1 VSTRVSV
8 RVSARSLAGA
18 LLISASAIAPAA
30 ANAQGRAAP
39 PRIGFAVGGG
49 AMYGTLHGS
58 DFSGTRAAAGFDAT
72 AGILLRRWQLGIGYD
87 RATHGRED
95 TDGDFVVSNIFVE
108 PRLSLA
114 SGTRRLTPY
123 AAVRLGRAMAA
134 YETVVGITD
143 KASGYMAGVG
153 GGALWFI
160 TNHVQADAAVQ
171 YDRLSHDYG
180 TGGYADAEKGGRA
193 SARFGVRL
201 TSTR

>member
-1 VSTRVSV
+1 
-8 RVSARSLAGA
+8 VSARSLAAALIIGA
-18 LLISASAIAPAA
+18 SVIAPGA
-30 ANAQGRAAP
+30 ANAQGRVAP

-49 AMYGTLHGS
+49 AMYGTLHGA

-72 AGILLRRWQLGIGYD
+72 AGILLRRWQLGVGYD
-87 RATHGRED
+87 RAHHDREG
-95 TDGDFVVSNIFVE
+95 TDGGFVVSNLFVE

-114 SGTRRLTPY
+114 SGTSRLTPY

-134 YETVVGITD
+134 YESVVGITD
-143 KASGYMAGVG
+143 KAAGYMAGVG

-160 TNHVQADAAVQ
+160 ASHVQADAAIQ

-193 SARFGVRL
+193 SARFGLRL